1 MKNIVIYILML
12 ASLIANCQ
20 VGFNESYDLGQAAA
34 AYGSIELSEDTL
46 VVFGIVINEEGQ
58 GGLLVTKLDTFG
70 SVLSTKTYFD
80 SLGGDF
86 GLVHHNSFVKLSDNK
101 GYAGIGKLFQK
112 TYGLLALFD
121 NFGVLNKYIEYP
133 DNSSIQSF
141 YRQIIIVSDGFLIL
155 GSKQDIST
163 YNMNVFAL
171 KTDFE
176 GNKIWEKKYPI
187 PNRRHYYSQI
197 LILNENEYVISSST
211 TSVQGVALPQVQNTS
226 RIFAIDSLGIVKW
239 AWESQPS
246 LDELGAGSLFKTPE
260 GNWAYTS
267 GRGRY
272 NEMYNEI
279 SVQPKF
285 VIRDADFNIIRSDTL
300 GVADVTINYFSKA
313 IQMNDGGWLAIGV
326 KPVYYPLDPFTTTYN
341 SLSGWFV
348 RLDGQGNQLWSRTDT
363 AFWSSEFGSSNYLYD
378 AVELPSGSIVA
389 CGYSRTYDPAPK
401 DWGWLIK
408 ISKDGC
414 VDVLDCA
421 LLKTNSNQ
429 TLKNKITLFPN
440 PTQSILNIETDGI
453 YTWDK
458 IEIVDVAGRVVKI
471 WNNVSEGKIDLNQ
484 LGNGIYFLRLT
495 KVNQSVSRKVVKSD

>member
-70 SVLSTKTYFD
+70 TILSSKTYFD
-80 SLGGDF
+80 SLGADITR
-86 GLVHHNSFVKLSDNK
+86 VRHNSFIKLSSNK
-101 GYAGIGKLFQK
+101 GYAGVGHVFQR
-112 TYGLLALFD
+112 TNGFFALFD
-121 NFGVLNKYIEYP
+121 NSGEINNYVEYN
-133 DNSSIQSF
+133 DINVVQEIFKQVVE
-141 YRQIIIVSDGFLIL
+141 INDGFIIL
-155 GSKQDIST
+155 GEKQDPIT
-163 YNMNVFAL
+163 GNIQTFAL

-187 PNRRHYYSQI
+187 SNREHFYGQI

-211 TSVQGVALPQVQNTS
+211 TSVQGVALPQVKNTS

-285 VIRDADFNIIRSDTL
+285 VIRNSDFNIIRSDTL

-440 PTQSILNIETDGI
+440 PTQSILNIETNGI

-471 WNNVSEGKIDLNQ
+471 WNNVSEGKIDLKE
-484 LGNGIYFLRLT
+484 LSNGVYFLRLT
-495 KVNQSVSRKVVKSD
+495 KANQSVSRKVVKSD